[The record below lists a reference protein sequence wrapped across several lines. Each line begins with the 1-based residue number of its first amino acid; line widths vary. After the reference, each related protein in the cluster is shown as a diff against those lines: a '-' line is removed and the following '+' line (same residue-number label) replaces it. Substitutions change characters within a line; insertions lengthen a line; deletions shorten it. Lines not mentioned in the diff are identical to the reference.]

1 MVAIA
6 IFAID
11 STLRGSLAQLP
22 RKDASLA
29 IVGVVD
35 SAAALLELTEKHQ
48 VEVVLTNEAPGKRQ
62 LAELQVRYKQTA
74 WVVFS
79 DFADEQKGLD
89 AIGAGAS
96 AILSRSA
103 DLAEIVVAIRAVT
116 KGLVVFHRKLF
127 PALLNAKT
135 PSLERTG
142 QGPSEHL
149 RLTAR
154 EIEVLS
160 AMADGTSNKEIAR
173 RLGISFH
180 TVKFHVAALLEKLG
194 ADTQTEVVIKGAQ
207 LGIVML

>member
-6 IFAID
+6 IFAVD
-11 STLRGSLAQLP
+11 STLRSNLEQLP
-22 RKDASLA
+22 REDASIA

-35 SAAALLELTEKHQ
+35 TPAALRGLTEKHR
-48 VEVVLTNEAPGKRQ
+48 VEVVLASEAPERRQ
-62 LAELQVRYKQTA
+62 LAEPQAQYKQLA
-74 WVVFS
+74 WIVIT
-79 DFADEQKGLD
+79 DTADEQNGLD

-103 DLAEIVVAIRAVT
+103 DLAEIVVAITAVT
-116 KGLVVFHRKLF
+116 KGLVVFDRKLF

-135 PSLERTG
+135 SSLGRAG

-160 AMADGTSNKEIAR
+160 ALADGASNKEIAR

-180 TVKFHVAALLEKLG
+180 TVKFHVAAVLEKIG
-194 ADTQTEVVIKGAQ
+194 ADTRTEAVIKGAQ
-207 LGIVML
+207 LGIVLL